1 DRLPAKRFGRAEL
14 QSRLGMV
21 GAVEA
26 DQDPKVTGAHVGGCY
41 IVVHLEP
48 PAGVSQITSD
58 GDNPAS
64 KAPSSGS
71 IIAIVLRY
79 VELCAVDSLLFGPG
93 GDDQQ
98 EDPAR
103 SSTLRLT
110 EPSSRPARPP
120 RPRFPTTMRAALRA
134 ASRST
139 SAAEPSTSWRR
150 EISPPLLS
158 VTACVTSS
166 RWSAYAR

>member
-1 DRLPAKRFGRAEL
+1 DRDGGRIGGDDGQDRLPAKRFRRAEL

-48 PAGVSQITSD
+48 PAGVSQIPSD

-79 VELCAVDSLLFGPG
+79 VELCAVDSSLFGPG
-93 GDDQQ
+93 RDDQHG
-98 EDPAR
+98 
-103 SSTLRLT
+103 
-110 EPSSRPARPP
+110 
-120 RPRFPTTMRAALRA
+120 RPRLVQHAPADRTQQPAGQTAA
-134 ASRST
+134 
-139 SAAEPSTSWRR
+139 
-150 EISPPLLS
+150 
-158 VTACVTSS
+158 TAV
-166 RWSAYAR
+166 